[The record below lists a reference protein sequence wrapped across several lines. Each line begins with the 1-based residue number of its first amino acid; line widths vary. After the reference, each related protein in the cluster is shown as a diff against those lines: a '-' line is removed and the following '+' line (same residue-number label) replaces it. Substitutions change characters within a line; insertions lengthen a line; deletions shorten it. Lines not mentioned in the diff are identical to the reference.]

1 MRSPSEECGRRLL
14 YFSRCCLPS
23 TFASSLLPKG
33 SSGEVRPML
42 YLAEGRRYLAKSTAK
57 RLCPEYK
64 DLSQSIVALASKLR
78 AQQ

>member
-1 MRSPSEECGRRLL
+1 
-14 YFSRCCLPS
+14 
-23 TFASSLLPKG
+23 
-33 SSGEVRPML
+33 ML